1 MSTLLLHIAGSR
13 IYNFTL
19 FRPHFYIFDDRV
31 VYKKRHIL
39 THDEFSISYNHMAQV
54 NLINFIYLFAH
65 VEIATTG
72 YTRIIKVHWVP
83 KKKAR
88 QAKKIIDEK
97 INQAHRK
104 NQHLPDDSSQKGIYV
119 KDFELSL
126 KRLKELLSTGRIT
139 QREFNKKRK
148 GLLKKHY

>member
-13 IYNFTL
+13 MYNFTL
-19 FRPHFYIFDDRV
+19 FRPHLYLYDDRV

-39 THDEFSISYNHMAQV
+39 THDEFSVAYTHIAQA
-54 NLINFIYLFAH
+54 NLIHFIYLYAH

-72 YTRIIKVHWVP
+72 YRFIKVHWVP

-97 INQAHRK
+97 VHQSHK
-104 NQHLPDDSSQKGIYV
+104 LDQQLPEDSKEQGIYV
-119 KDFELSL
+119 SDFEMSL
-126 KRLKELLSTGRIT
+126 KRLQELLSTDRIT
-139 QREFNKKRK
+139 KHEFNKKRK
-148 GLLKKHY
+148 ELLKKHY